1 MNKVL
6 LNENVFKRTLKNKK
20 YGKCY
25 FARIIS
31 DYLGESFDEVYSRI
45 KLSSEELAFSALTVN
60 STADAIYYDDAMYFN
75 IELNFYNT
83 PSKSKQIES
92 YVYQL
97 YLGQLHT
104 YKNYNDIKKIVQ
116 ISIDSYDYFGKN
128 DFMYKVKLIEEK
140 YHLPYNDK
148 IEMVHL
154 NLDYLRK
161 VDYNEIRKGKN
172 KLMRDLYFLACN
184 DEKILNEVYI
194 KDNLMKEI
202 VEETKKI
209 AGIEKMDLSLT
220 DEEMIK
226 QDQEFIRKKS
236 FEEGI
241 EKGVENE
248 KIEIAKKMLKMNKT
262 VDEIIELTGLT
273 KVQIDKLK

>member
-1 MNKVL
+1 MKKVV
-6 LNENVFKRTLKNKK
+6 LNEKVFKKTFKNKK
-20 YGKCY
+20 LGKEY
-25 FARIIS
+25 SARVIS
-31 DYLGESFDEVYSRI
+31 DYLGADYKDVLNNLKESG
-45 KLSSEELAFSALTVN
+45 EELAFSALTVN
-60 STADAIYYDDAMYFN
+60 SMADAIYYDDATYFN

-97 YLGQLHT
+97 YLGELHT
-104 YKNYNDIKKIVQ
+104 HKNYNDIKKIVQ
-116 ISIDSYDYFGKN
+116 ISIDSYDYFSKN
-128 DFMYKVKLIEEK
+128 EFMYIVKLMEEK

-161 VDYNEIRKGKN
+161 VDYNEIRKGEN
-172 KLMRDLYFLACN
+172 KLMRDVYFLACN
-184 DEKILNEVYI
+184 DENILNEVYL

-209 AGIEKMDLSLT
+209 AGIEKMDLYLT

-226 QDQEFIRKKS
+226 QDQEFIRKQS
-236 FEEGI
+236 FAEGV
-241 EKGVENE
+241 EKGAYDKQV
-248 KIEIAKKMLKMNKT
+248 EIAKKMLKMNKPL
-262 VDEIIELTGLT
+262 DEIVELTGLS
-273 KVQIDKLK
+273 KRQIDELR

>member
-1 MNKVL
+1 MKKVV
-6 LNENVFKRTLKNKK
+6 LNEKVFKKTFKNKK
-20 YGKCY
+20 LGKEY
-25 FARIIS
+25 SARVIS
-31 DYLGESFDEVYSRI
+31 DYLGADYKDVLNNLKESG
-45 KLSSEELAFSALTVN
+45 EELAFSALTVN
-60 STADAIYYDDAMYFN
+60 SMADAIYYDDATYFN

-97 YLGQLHT
+97 YLGELHT
-104 YKNYNDIKKIVQ
+104 HKNYNDIKKIVQ
-116 ISIDSYDYFGKN
+116 ISIDSYDYFSKN
-128 DFMYKVKLIEEK
+128 EFMYIVKLMEEK

-161 VDYNEIRKGKN
+161 VDYNEIRKGEN
-172 KLMRDLYFLACN
+172 KLMRDVYFLACN
-184 DEKILNEVYI
+184 DENILNEVYL

-209 AGIEKMDLSLT
+209 AGIEKMDLYLT

-226 QDQEFIRKKS
+226 QDQEFIRKQGFK
-236 FEEGI
+236 EGV
-241 EKGVENE
+241 EKGTAEV
-248 KIEIAKKMLKMNKT
+248 KMEIAKKMLKMNKPL
-262 VDEIIELTGLT
+262 DEIVELTGLS
-273 KVQIDKLK
+273 KRQIDELR